1 MKHKQS
7 LLLLLVTLLIV
18 SMACSLTGGAGADTE
33 APAAEQTEKEDVDEE
48 HAEEAEEVEDAPEA
62 EDVEQA
68 EEPAEEADM
77 EEEHEAEDMSEESQE
92 YDTEFPLPD
101 DVQNF
106 TGGGDQVNFA
116 TSLTVEEAIEFYRA
130 ELTELGLTE
139 RTLNTAIT
147 ETTFSMVF
155 DGHENGK
162 AIVVQGVDLGNGTTN
177 INIRFE
183 DV

>member
-1 MKHKQS
+1 MKRKQS
-7 LLLLLVTLLIV
+7 LLLIWLSLLIV
-18 SMACSLTGGAGADTE
+18 SMACSLTGGAAEEPE
-33 APAAEQTEKEDVDEE
+33 APDVNQTEQEDVADEQAE
-48 HAEEAEEVEDAPEA
+48 ASEEVEAEEAAEA
-62 EDVEQA
+62 
-68 EEPAEEADM
+68 
-77 EEEHEAEDMSEESQE
+77 EHEAEDMSEESQE
-92 YDTEFPLPD
+92 YDTEFPLPE

-116 TSLTVEEAIEFYRA
+116 TNITVEEAIEFYRTIFA
-130 ELTELGLTE
+130 EIGLTE

-155 DGHENGK
+155 DGHAKGE